1 MHKATRMVSRRSF
14 LASGGAGGMA
24 ALAMRHEVGAAQST
38 AEEDGNIT
46 VVNAFCSAFVVPID
60 WESVAASLS
69 SDCKYRASQTIPLVE
84 GPDAIVGLLES
95 FTGNATAVEF
105 EIVDTWARGP
115 VVVNDRVDRFV
126 QPDRT
131 IEIPVVGVFYLVEGK
146 ITEWTDFVFDFS
158 G

>member
-1 MHKATRMVSRRSF
+1 MCMATRTVSRRSF
-14 LASGGAGGMA
+14 LASGGIGGMA
-24 ALAMRHEVGAAQST
+24 ALAMRREVGAAQST
-38 AEEDGNIT
+38 PEEDGNIM

-60 WESVAASLS
+60 WGNVAAPLS
-69 SDCKYRASQTIPLVE
+69 GDCKYRASQTIPLVE

-95 FTGNATAVEF
+95 FTENATAVEF

-115 VVVNDRVDRFV
+115 VVVNDRIDRFV

-131 IEIPVVGVFYLVEGK
+131 IEIPVVGIFYLVDGK

>member
-1 MHKATRMVSRRSF
+1 MCKATRTVSRRSF
-14 LASGGAGGMA
+14 LASGGIGAMA
-24 ALAMRHEVGAAQST
+24 ALAMQREVGAAQST
-38 AEEDGNIT
+38 PEEDGNIV
-46 VVNAFCSAFVVPID
+46 VVNAFCSAFVVPMD
-60 WESVAASLS
+60 WENVAASLS

-95 FTGNATAVEF
+95 FTENATAVEF

-115 VVVNDRVDRFV
+115 VVVNDRIDRFV

-131 IEIPVVGVFYLVEGK
+131 IEIPVVGIFYLVDGK
-146 ITEWTDFVFDFS
+146 ITEWTDFVFDFT

>member
-1 MHKATRMVSRRSF
+1 MCKATRTVSRRSF
-14 LASGGAGGMA
+14 LASGGIGGMA
-24 ALAMRHEVGAAQST
+24 AFSMQREVGAAQST
-38 AEEDGNIT
+38 PEEDGNIV
-46 VVNAFCSAFVVPID
+46 VVNAFCSAFVVPMD
-60 WESVAASLS
+60 WENVAASLS

-95 FTGNATAVEF
+95 FTENATAVEF

-115 VVVNDRVDRFV
+115 VVVNDRIDRFV

-131 IEIPVVGVFYLVEGK
+131 IEIPVVGIFYLVDGK

>member
-1 MHKATRMVSRRSF
+1 MCKATRTVSRRSF
-14 LASGGAGGMA
+14 LANGGIGGMA
-24 ALAMRHEVGAAQST
+24 ALAMQREVGAAQST
-38 AEEDGNIT
+38 PEEDGNIV
-46 VVNAFCSAFVVPID
+46 VVNAFCSAFVVPMD
-60 WESVAASLS
+60 WENVAASLS

-95 FTGNATAVEF
+95 FTENATAVEF

-115 VVVNDRVDRFV
+115 VVVNDRIDRFV

-131 IEIPVVGVFYLVEGK
+131 IEIPVVGIFYLVDGK

>member
-1 MHKATRMVSRRSF
+1 MCKATRAVSRRSF
-14 LASGGAGGMA
+14 LASGGLGGMA
-24 ALAMRHEVGAAQST
+24 ALAMGREVGAAQST
-38 AEEDGNIT
+38 PEEDGNIM
-46 VVNAFCSAFVVPID
+46 VVNAFCSAFVMPMD
-60 WESVAASLS
+60 WENVAGSLS

-95 FTGNATAVEF
+95 FTENATAVEF

-115 VVVNDRVDRFV
+115 VVVNDRIDRFV

-131 IEIPVVGVFYLVEGK
+131 IEIPVVGIFYLVDGK